1 VTTTADAT
9 LEATIKA
16 ACKELHTPTIAAR
29 AKELA
34 DDATRS
40 KQTFLAY
47 LWALLEAEL
56 DDRAERRRARRIRE
70 ARFPRLKRL
79 EDFSFDDAPQIPA
92 ATINELATCA
102 FIDRAENA
110 ILLGES
116 GTGKVISR
124 LRSTSPRACS
134 PGGYALS
141 PPRPWSTSS
150 SKRATTARCP
160 RSSPATRASS
170 C

>member
-1 VTTTADAT
+1 VTKTADAT

-16 ACKELHTPTIAAR
+16 ACKELHTPTIASR

-40 KQTFLAY
+40 KQTFMAF

-79 EDFSFDDAPQIPA
+79 EDFSFDDAPQIPVR
-92 ATINELATCA
+92 N
-102 FIDRAENA
+102 DQ
-110 ILLGES
+110 
-116 GTGKVISR
+116 
-124 LRSTSPRACS
+124 RACDVRVHR
-134 PGGYALS
+134 
-141 PPRPWSTSS
+141 PR
-150 SKRATTARCP
+150 RECDFLR
-160 RSSPATRASS
+160 
-170 C
+170 